1 MKYQKIVTGVF
12 RSRPNRFV
20 AMCEVEGQTYRCHV
34 KNTGRCRELL
44 IPGVQVYLQDRR
56 GEGGSTDFSLIA
68 VKKGDQIVNID
79 SQAPNAVVKEA
90 LLSGSLVLPGYE
102 DPDLVRGEYT
112 FGDSR
117 LDFCLETPEGL
128 HFVEVKGVTL
138 EADNRARFPDAPT
151 ERGVKHIREL
161 QRAVEEGHQASL
173 VFVVQMEGIESV
185 SPNDETHPAFGEA
198 LRQAASAGVRV
209 LAYDCAVTPDSLSI
223 RCPVPV
229 LL

>member
-44 IPGVQVYLQDRR
+44 ISGVQVYLQDRR

-90 LLSGSLVLPGYE
+90 LLSGSLVLPGFE

-117 LDFCLETPEGL
+117 LDFYIEKGGRKGL
-128 HFVEVKGVTL
+128 VEVKGVTL
-138 EADNRARFPDAPT
+138 EVEGAALFPDAPT
-151 ERGVKHIREL
+151 QRGIKHLNEL
-161 QRAVEEGHQASL
+161 AKAEGYDR
-173 VFVVQMEGIESV
+173 FVIFVIQMKGV
-185 SPNDETHPAFGEA
+185 ALFSPNNVTHPQFGQSLKDA
-198 LRQAASAGVRV
+198 QTAGVTV
-209 LAYDCAVTPDSLSI
+209 LAFDCDATEDSLI
-223 RCPVPV
+223 LDRPIPVV
-229 LL
+229 L

>member
-90 LLSGSLVLPGYE
+90 LLSGSLVLPGFE

-117 LDFCLETPEGL
+117 LDFYIEKGGRKGL
-128 HFVEVKGVTL
+128 VEVKGVTL
-138 EADNRARFPDAPT
+138 EVESAALFPDAPT
-151 ERGVKHIREL
+151 QRGIKHLNEL
-161 QRAVEEGHQASL
+161 AKAEGYNR
-173 VFVVQMEGIESV
+173 FVIFVIQMKGV
-185 SPNDETHPAFGEA
+185 ALFSPNNATHPQFGQSLKDA
-198 LRQAASAGVRV
+198 QTAGVTV
-209 LAYDCAVTPDSLSI
+209 LAFDCDVTEDSLILDSPI
-223 RCPVPV
+223 PVV
-229 LL
+229 L

>member
-1 MKYQKIVTGVF
+1 MKYQKIVTGIF

-68 VKKGDQIVNID
+68 VKKGNQIVNID

-117 LDFCLETPEGL
+117 LDFYIEKDGRKGL
-128 HFVEVKGVTL
+128 VEVKGVTL
-138 EADNRARFPDAPT
+138 EVEGAALFPDAPT
-151 ERGVKHIREL
+151 QRGIKHLNEL
-161 QRAVEEGHQASL
+161 AKAEGHDR
-173 VFVVQMEGIESV
+173 FVIFVIQMKGV
-185 SPNDETHPAFGEA
+185 ALFSPNNVTHPQFGQSLKDA
-198 LRQAASAGVRV
+198 QTAGVTV
-209 LAYDCAVTPDSLSI
+209 LAFDCDVTEDSLILDSPI
-223 RCPVPV
+223 PVV
-229 LL
+229 L

>member
-12 RSRPNRFV
+12 GSRPNRFV

-90 LLSGSLVLPGYE
+90 LLSGSLVLPGFE

-117 LDFCLETPEGL
+117 LDFYIEKDGRKGL
-128 HFVEVKGVTL
+128 IEVKGVTL
-138 EADNRARFPDAPT
+138 EVEGAALFPDAPT
-151 ERGVKHIREL
+151 QRGIKHLNEL
-161 QRAVEEGHQASL
+161 AKAEGYDR
-173 VFVVQMEGIESV
+173 FVIFVIQMKGV
-185 SPNDETHPAFGEA
+185 ALFSPNNATHPQFGQSLKDA
-198 LRQAASAGVRV
+198 QTAGVTV
-209 LAYDCAVTPDSLSI
+209 LAFDCDVTEDSLI
-223 RCPVPV
+223 LDRPIPVV
-229 LL
+229 L

>member
-90 LLSGSLVLPGYE
+90 LLSGSLVLPGFE

-117 LDFCLETPEGL
+117 LDFYIEKGSRKGL
-128 HFVEVKGVTL
+128 VEVKGVTL
-138 EADNRARFPDAPT
+138 EVEGAALFPDAPT
-151 ERGVKHIREL
+151 QRGIKHLNEL
-161 QRAVEEGHQASL
+161 AKAEGYDR
-173 VFVVQMEGIESV
+173 FVIFVIQMKGV
-185 SPNDETHPAFGEA
+185 ALFSPNNATHPQFGQSLKDA
-198 LRQAASAGVRV
+198 QTAGVTV
-209 LAYDCAVTPDSLSI
+209 LAFDCDVTEDSLILDSPI
-223 RCPVPV
+223 PVV
-229 LL
+229 L

>member
-20 AMCEVEGQTYRCHV
+20 AVCEVEGQTYRCHV

-90 LLSGSLVLPGYE
+90 LLSGSLVLPGFE

-117 LDFCLETPEGL
+117 LDFYIEKGGRKGL
-128 HFVEVKGVTL
+128 VEVKGVTL
-138 EADNRARFPDAPT
+138 EVEGAALFPDAPT
-151 ERGVKHIREL
+151 QRGIKHLNEL
-161 QRAVEEGHQASL
+161 AKAEGYDR
-173 VFVVQMEGIESV
+173 FVIFVIQMKGV
-185 SPNDETHPAFGEA
+185 ALFSPNNATHPQFGQSLKDA
-198 LRQAASAGVRV
+198 QTAGVTV
-209 LAYDCAVTPDSLSI
+209 LAFDCDVTEDSLILDSPI
-223 RCPVPV
+223 PVV
-229 LL
+229 L

>member
-102 DPDLVRGEYT
+102 DPDFVRGEYT

-117 LDFCLETPEGL
+117 LDFYIEKDGRKGL
-128 HFVEVKGVTL
+128 VEVKGVTL
-138 EADNRARFPDAPT
+138 EVEGAALFPDAPT
-151 ERGVKHIREL
+151 QRGIKHLNEL
-161 QRAVEEGHQASL
+161 AKAEGYDR
-173 VFVVQMEGIESV
+173 FVIFVIQMKGV
-185 SPNDETHPAFGEA
+185 ALFSPNNATHPQFGQSLKDA
-198 LRQAASAGVRV
+198 QTAGVTV
-209 LAYDCAVTPDSLSI
+209 LAFDCDVTEDSLILDSPI
-223 RCPVPV
+223 PVV
-229 LL
+229 L

>member
-117 LDFCLETPEGL
+117 LDFYIEKGGRKGL
-128 HFVEVKGVTL
+128 IEVKGVTL
-138 EADNRARFPDAPT
+138 EVEGAALFPDAPT
-151 ERGVKHIREL
+151 QRGIKHLNEL
-161 QRAVEEGHQASL
+161 AKAEGYDR
-173 VFVVQMEGIESV
+173 FVIFVIQMKGV
-185 SPNDETHPAFGEA
+185 ALFSPNNVTHPQFGQSLKDA
-198 LRQAASAGVRV
+198 QTAGVTV
-209 LAYDCAVTPDSLSI
+209 LAFDCDVTEDSLI
-223 RCPVPV
+223 LDRPIPVV
-229 LL
+229 L

>member
-1 MKYQKIVTGVF
+1 MKYQKIVTGIF

-117 LDFCLETPEGL
+117 LDFYIEKGGRKGL
-128 HFVEVKGVTL
+128 IEVKGVTL
-138 EADNRARFPDAPT
+138 EVEGAALFPDAPT
-151 ERGVKHIREL
+151 QRGIKHLNEL
-161 QRAVEEGHQASL
+161 AKAEGYDRFVIFVIQMKGVALFSPNNVTHPQFGQSLKDAQTAGVTVLAFDCDVTEDSL
-173 VFVVQMEGIESV
+173 VLDSPIPVV
-185 SPNDETHPAFGEA
+185 
-198 LRQAASAGVRV
+198 L
-209 LAYDCAVTPDSLSI
+209 
-223 RCPVPV
+223 
-229 LL
+229 

>member
-90 LLSGSLVLPGYE
+90 LLGGSLVLPGFEY
-102 DPDLVRGEYT
+102 PDLVRGEYT

-117 LDFCLETPEGL
+117 LDFYIEKGSRKGL
-128 HFVEVKGVTL
+128 VEVKGVTL
-138 EADNRARFPDAPT
+138 EIEGTALFPDAPT
-151 ERGVKHIREL
+151 QRGIKHL
-161 QRAVEEGHQASL
+161 NALAKAEGYDR
-173 VFVVQMEGIESV
+173 FVIFVIQMKGV
-185 SPNDETHPAFGEA
+185 ALFSPNNATHPQFGQSLKDA
-198 LRQAASAGVRV
+198 QTAGVTV
-209 LAYDCAVTPDSLSI
+209 LAFDCDVTEDSLILDSPI
-223 RCPVPV
+223 PVV
-229 LL
+229 L

>member
-90 LLSGSLVLPGYE
+90 LLSGSLVLPGFE

-117 LDFCLETPEGL
+117 LDFYIEKGSRKGL
-128 HFVEVKGVTL
+128 VEVKGVTL
-138 EADNRARFPDAPT
+138 EVEGAALFPDAPT
-151 ERGVKHIREL
+151 QRGIKHLNEL
-161 QRAVEEGHQASL
+161 SKAEGYDR
-173 VFVVQMEGIESV
+173 FVIFVIQMKGV
-185 SPNDETHPAFGEA
+185 ALFSPNNATHPQFGQSLKDA
-198 LRQAASAGVRV
+198 QTAGVTV
-209 LAYDCAVTPDSLSI
+209 LAFDCDVTEDSLILDSPI
-223 RCPVPV
+223 PVV
-229 LL
+229 L

>member
-90 LLSGSLVLPGYE
+90 LLSGSLVLPGFE

-117 LDFCLETPEGL
+117 LDFYIEKGGRKGL
-128 HFVEVKGVTL
+128 VEVKGVTL
-138 EADNRARFPDAPT
+138 EVEGAALFPDAPT
-151 ERGVKHIREL
+151 QRGIKHLNEL
-161 QRAVEEGHQASL
+161 SKAEGYDR
-173 VFVVQMEGIESV
+173 FVIFVIQMKGV
-185 SPNDETHPAFGEA
+185 ALFSPNNATHPQFGQSLKDA
-198 LRQAASAGVRV
+198 QTAGVTV
-209 LAYDCAVTPDSLSI
+209 LAFDCDVTEDSLILDSPI
-223 RCPVPV
+223 PVV
-229 LL
+229 L

>member
-90 LLSGSLVLPGYE
+90 LLSGSLVLPGFE

-117 LDFCLETPEGL
+117 LDFYIEKGGRKGL
-128 HFVEVKGVTL
+128 VEVKGVTL
-138 EADNRARFPDAPT
+138 EVEGAALFPDAPT
-151 ERGVKHIREL
+151 QRGIKHLNEL
-161 QRAVEEGHQASL
+161 AKAEGYNR
-173 VFVVQMEGIESV
+173 FVIFVIQMKGV
-185 SPNDETHPAFGEA
+185 ALFSPNNATHPQFGQSLKDA
-198 LRQAASAGVRV
+198 QTAGVTV
-209 LAYDCAVTPDSLSI
+209 LAFDCDVTEDSLI
-223 RCPVPV
+223 LNRPIPVV
-229 LL
+229 L

>member
-20 AMCEVEGQTYRCHV
+20 AVCEVEGQTYRCHV

-117 LDFCLETPEGL
+117 LDFYIEKGGRKGL
-128 HFVEVKGVTL
+128 VEVKGVTL
-138 EADNRARFPDAPT
+138 EVEGAALFPDAPT
-151 ERGVKHIREL
+151 QRGIKHLNEL
-161 QRAVEEGHQASL
+161 AKAEGYDR
-173 VFVVQMEGIESV
+173 FVIFVIQMKGV
-185 SPNDETHPAFGEA
+185 ALFSPNNATHPQFGQSLKDA
-198 LRQAASAGVRV
+198 QTAGVTV
-209 LAYDCAVTPDSLSI
+209 LAFDCDVTEDSLILDSPI
-223 RCPVPV
+223 PVV
-229 LL
+229 L